1 MTRRYL
7 FFVEATSEEDAKQML
22 NALLSLPRDISLPQA
37 GPVSIGMVD
46 VTDQIVP
53 PPQPEVQAGS
63 GVAISSS

>member
-7 FFVEATSEEDAKQML
+7 LYVEATSEKEAEQML
-22 NALLSLPRDISLPQA
+22 NALLSLPRPVSLPG

-53 PPQPEVQAGS
+53 PSPDVQAS
-63 GVAISSS
+63 SEVAISSS